1 MIKRQT
7 IIDAAR
13 TYLGTR
19 FKHQGRIKGAGID
32 CVGLVLCVGIDVGL
46 DLPRYLDYSRHPDG
60 KTLQDRLETHMQ
72 RIPEADAL
80 PGDVLLFRGKS
91 QPQHV
96 GIISA
101 PGYMVHAHLSYRKVV
116 EHRID
121 ATWRALIIRPY
132 RYPGVE

>member
-121 ATWRALIIRPY
+121 SSWQKLIVAAY